1 MKKVK
6 IEIRTSALSPAF
18 REELL
23 RIIKEHPGACPL
35 GLFLNDAETGHRIEF
50 DSKKYR
56 VSDSEELKEA
66 LSQIGVDNVFD

>member
-1 MKKVK
+1 MNKVK
-6 IEIRTSALSPAF
+6 IEIRSSSLSPAF

-23 RIIKEHPGACPL
+23 RIIKEHPGTCSL

-50 DSKKYR
+50 NSKKYK

-66 LSQIGVDNVFD
+66 LSQIGVELVVD